1 MVVGSQRQPGSDLTE
16 ARVGTVVPLHR
27 RALGVTPA
35 AETGQAPLHR
45 VLDRLG
51 RNRHVLHADLVALVQ
66 RRRAAQ
72 GQQQQ
77 RGHARLR
84 SADAAGH
91 ALPVVIAEHPVRPGA
106 GRQRR
111 LVRVDERGDVARVPG
126 AKDQVEVEWQM
137 QAAAANA
144 VVGHQPL
151 DRQPQLADQHALG
164 VRIREIANLS
174 DQLQQL
180 GLIGG
185 MSGQQRLVLAP
196 WSEAEHGRRLRRRP
210 AGVRRVVA
218 QLDVLEHLA
227 QGVDTETID
236 AAFEPEAQHI
246 QHGGAYFRV
255 APVEVRLLLQVG
267 VIVELTRWRVPL
279 PGAAAE
285 HAQPVV
291 GR

>member
-1 MVVGSQRQPGSDLTE
+1 MIAANRQRGACTTQLDQSSIQAQHGTRIALLGGHVHRLVVGSQGQPGSDLTE

-27 RALGVTPA
+27 RPLGVTPA
-35 AETGQAPLHR
+35 SETGQAPLHR

-51 RNRHVLHADLVALVQ
+51 RNWHVLHADLVALVQ

-72 GQQQQ
+72 GQQQH
-77 RGHARLR
+77 RGHASLR

-126 AKDQVEVEWQM
+126 GKDQVKVEGQM
-137 QAAAANA
+137 QAAAAHA

-151 DRQPQLADQHALG
+151 DRQPELTDQHALG
-164 VRIREIANLS
+164 VGIREIAKLS

-185 MSGQQRLVLAP
+185 MNGQQRFV
-196 WSEAEHGRRLRRRP
+196 WRLRRRP
-210 AGVRRVVA
+210 PGVRRVVA
-218 QLDVLEHLA
+218 QLDGNHRCRVR
-227 QGVDTETID
+227 TRS
-236 AAFEPEAQHI
+236 AAHPA
-246 QHGGAYFRV
+246 
-255 APVEVRLLLQVG
+255 
-267 VIVELTRWRVPL
+267 WRRGL
-279 PGAAAE
+279 PGCAS
-285 HAQPVV
+285 
-291 GR
+291 